1 MSDNTHL
8 KLNIGCGDHRLS
20 GYKGVDILSG
30 GAVDYVCD
38 LEGGSLPF
46 EDSSVDMIY
55 CSNVL
60 EHIGNLSGLMRE
72 FHRICSDGAIIE
84 IIVPHCNGIGA
95 FQDPTH
101 RRFFSYNSFEYFT
114 RNPAFPSYDFQND
127 FEIIRKKICFVRTP
141 KDVYDYLKHP
151 FKAFFE
157 LAFNY
162 FPDFYENSFLRV
174 FPATDLRVKLRV
186 VK

>member
-1 MSDNTHL
+1 MKNTNQL
-8 KLNIGCGDHRLS
+8 KLNIGCGNHKLP
-20 GYKGVDILSG
+20 GYKGVDIIPG
-30 GAVDYVCD
+30 PYVDYVCD
-38 LEGGSLPF
+38 LEGKLPF
-46 EDSSVDMIY
+46 EDSSVNAIY

-60 EHIGNLSGLMRE
+60 EHIEGFPELMNE
-72 FHRICSDGAIIE
+72 LHRVCSRGATVE

-101 RRFFSYNSFEYFT
+101 KRFFSNNSFEYFT
-114 RNPAFPSYDFQND
+114 KNPAFPSYNFQNN

-141 KDVYDYLKHP
+141 KDVYDYFKHP
-151 FKAFFE
+151 FKTFFE
-157 LAFNY
+157 IAFNY
-162 FPDFYENSFLRV
+162 FPNFYENSFLRI